1 MKKNKNLKIKVSTF
15 VFKNTVVFVSKEW
28 ASFDEREQNNKSRKA
43 LKNEL
48 SAQVRIYKK
57 IQKRHALYPT
67 KNMPQFSNSLKLY
80 TSISHTKKL
89 GGFAISTE
97 CIGLDIESITRTL
110 SPKAEKWLKNIK
122 DKSNFTPIELWVA
135 KETAWKAIPQ
145 KWQPTSISKVS
156 INSTQIQ
163 RNSRL
168 PLIKVKS
175 QKIKSQKNKAVKN
188 FLFSV
193 KYKGIQI
200 KGRGTLCQ
208 HSRFIMGFAITASK
222 L

>member
-1 MKKNKNLKIKVSTF
+1 MKKTKSSKIKVSTF

-57 IQKRHALYPT
+57 IQKRHALYRT

-97 CIGLDIESITRTL
+97 RIGLDIESLTRTL

-122 DKSNFTPIELWVA
+122 DKSKFSPIELWVA

-156 INSTQIQ
+156 INSTQFQ
-163 RNSRL
+163 RKSRDQL
-168 PLIKVKS
+168 NLMKS
-175 QKIKSQKNKAVKN
+175 IKNKPVKN
-188 FLFSV
+188 FLFTS
-193 KYKGIQI
+193 KLKTYHI
-200 KGRGTLCQ
+200 KGKGSLWQ
-208 HSRFIMGFAITASK
+208 HSRFILGIAVAASK